1 MHCSFFFDSLI
12 PGDFQVFPF
21 IKIAYTL
28 YILGPSTSVLLEMTI
43 LYLSV
48 YMYTQYY
55 LPFCI
60 YVHSILYLSVYMYTQ
75 YSLPF
80 CIYVHSILD
89 LKKGLKYML
98 DL

>member
-28 YILGPSTSVLLEMTI
+28 YILGPSASMLLEMTI

-55 LPFCI
+55 LSFCI
-60 YVHSILYLSVYMYTQ
+60 YVHTVLSTFLYICTQ
-75 YSLPF
+75 YS
-80 CIYVHSILD
+80 CIN